1 MKHFRIR
8 LGKQA
13 VAVSLAM
20 LCFSTCVGGTSAAA
34 GNDAKVWVDGC
45 PVIGEFVSDPE
56 IEALIA
62 EKEAALEKAGNQ
74 TRVASKNL
82 AIPQEPQETNY
93 WCGYAAIQS
102 LLAFE
107 NILHS
112 QTVIAAAV
120 YSTGSACPWYL
131 TNGNSTSQ
139 FPAAVYLTNEISGFS
154 YVPFPY
160 GAAGANPPS
169 ASDLK
174 SRITGTINST
184 HGVLACGTSKASS
197 GNASHLPDY
206 PNSNIGH
213 WIVVKGYYN
222 YGDNMYIADPAK
234 SSAVSWSGNI
244 QAYYSVLTT
253 KLQAFVA
260 PKGIIW

>member
-20 LCFSTCVGGTSAAA
+20 LCFSTCVGGNSAAA
-34 GNDAKVWVDGC
+34 GNDAEVWVDGC
-45 PVIGEFVSDPE
+45 PVIGEFVSDPDM
-56 IEALIA
+56 EALIA
-62 EKEAALEKAGNQ
+62 EKEAALKNPDNQ
-74 TRVASKNL
+74 TRLASKNL
-82 AIPQEPQETNY
+82 AIQQQGQETNY

-102 LLAFE
+102 LLQFE
-107 NILHS
+107 YILHS

-160 GAAGANPPS
+160 GPAGSNPPS

-174 SRITGTINST
+174 TRLTGTVNSG

-197 GNASHLPDY
+197 GDASHLPNY
-206 PNSNIGH
+206 PSFNVNH
-213 WIVVKGYYN
+213 WIVIKGYYN
-222 YGDNMYIADPAK
+222 YGNNVYIADPAK

-244 QAYYSVLTT
+244 VAYYDIPTSS
-253 KLQAFVA
+253 LQAFVA